1 MKLAIK
7 VVPGA
12 SRDAVVGWLGNELKV
27 CVRVAPEKGKANKA
41 VEAVISQALGLPKKS
56 ARIIKGHT
64 SAHKILEIDE
74 LSDAAVLA
82 KLGSPES
89 SERGSA

>member
-12 SRDAVVGWLGNELKV
+12 SRDTVVGWLGDELKV

-41 VEAVISQALGLPKKS
+41 VEAVISQVLGLPKKS
-56 ARIIKGHT
+56 ARIIMGHS
-64 SAHKILEIDE
+64 SAHKIVEIDE
-74 LSDAAVLA
+74 LSEAEVLA
-82 KLGSPES
+82 KLNSPKGVES
-89 SERGSA
+89 SE